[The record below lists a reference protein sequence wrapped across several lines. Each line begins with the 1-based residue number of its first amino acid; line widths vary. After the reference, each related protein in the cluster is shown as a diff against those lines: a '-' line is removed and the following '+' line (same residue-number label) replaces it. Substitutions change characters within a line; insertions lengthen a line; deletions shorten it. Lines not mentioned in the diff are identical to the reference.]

1 VTKPRTVGL
10 AVSAIFAAL
19 FFSNLVAVVRG
30 CEGLRPVTV
39 GDPAPE
45 VALPRIDGGTPATL
59 SSLRGKV
66 VLIDFWATWC
76 VPCRQ
81 TMPMLERLYR
91 SKHAEG
97 LEIMSI
103 DTEGMQA
110 AERALAFARRLDPPV
125 TFPLY
130 VDDGHAGAAYRVG
143 AIPHLALIDKQGRVR
158 RVYVG
163 VPPGDLDELVTRLLA
178 E

>member
-1 VTKPRTVGL
+1 M
-10 AVSAIFAAL
+10 SAIFAAL
-19 FFSNLVAVVRG
+19 FFGNLVAVVRG
-30 CEGLRPVTV
+30 CEGLRPVTT

-45 VALPRIDGGTPATL
+45 VALARIDGGTPARL

-76 VPCRQ
+76 APCRQ

-91 SKHAEG
+91 KRRADG
-97 LEIMSI
+97 LEVMSI
-103 DTEGMQA
+103 DTEGMA
-110 AERALAFARRLDPPV
+110 AAGRALAFARGLDPPV

-130 VDDGHAGAAYRVG
+130 ADDGHAAFAYRVG
-143 AIPHLALIDKQGRVR
+143 PIPHLALIDKQGRIR

-163 VPPGDLDELVTRLLA
+163 VPPGDLDDKVEALLR

>member
-1 VTKPRTVGL
+1 MNKSRIAGL
-10 AVSAIFAAL
+10 AVSAVFAAL
-19 FFSNLVAVVRG
+19 FCGNLVAVVRG

-45 VALPRIDGGTPATL
+45 VALPRIDGGTPARL

-76 VPCRQ
+76 GPCRQ
-81 TMPMLERLYR
+81 TMPMLESLYR
-91 SKHAEG
+91 KKRAAG
-97 LEIMSI
+97 LEVMSI
-103 DTEGMQA
+103 DTEGMPA
-110 AERALAFARRLDPPV
+110 AGRALAFARRLDPPV

-130 VDDGHAGAAYRVG
+130 ADDGHAAAAYRVG
-143 AIPHLALIDKQGRVR
+143 PIPHLALIDKQGRIR

-163 VPPGDLDELVTRLLA
+163 VPQADLEDKVEALLR

>member
-1 VTKPRTVGL
+1 MTNQRKAGI

-19 FFSNLVAVVRG
+19 FCSNLVAVVRG
-30 CEGLRPVTV
+30 CERLRPVTV

-45 VALPRIDGGTPATL
+45 VALPRIDGGTPVRL

-76 VPCRQ
+76 GPCRQ
-81 TMPMLERLYR
+81 TMPMLEKLYR
-91 SKHAEG
+91 SKHADG
-97 LEIMSI
+97 LEVMSI
-103 DTEGMQA
+103 DTEGMPA
-110 AERALAFARRLDPPV
+110 AERALAFARHLDPPV

-130 VDDGHAGAAYRVG
+130 ADDGHAGAAYRVG
-143 AIPHLALIDKQGRVR
+143 PIPHLALIDKQGRIR

-163 VPPGDLDELVTRLLA
+163 VPPGDLDDKVEALLR